1 MLATVNTGK
10 IGKGFEKNADERTRR
25 VEISTEE
32 IPGSKRTMHGYVLTY
47 SKLERENVYALCSQQ
62 MGL

>member
-1 MLATVNTGK
+1 MTYFIFCGPTKEPVLATVNTGK

-47 SKLERENVYALCSQQ
+47 SKL
-62 MGL
+62 